1 MSAAAPAPRQQ
12 ATAPAPAPA
21 TPTSPSTQSK
31 GLQWAAIIFTAVG
44 ALTFLSTFITT
55 AVLTGSS
62 DAWAVIKGQITGVL
76 IATLL
81 GGLIFSIGLVL
92 LLISRPSLTTWVP
105 TLISALA
112 ITVSMTAVSVA
123 AISR

>member
-1 MSAAAPAPRQQ
+1 MSGAAPPPRQQANAAAPA
-12 ATAPAPAPA
+12 APAMPAV
-21 TPTSPSTQSK
+21 SSQGK
-31 GLQWAAIIFTAVG
+31 GLLWTSIIFTVLGTLA
-44 ALTFLSTFITT
+44 FLSTFITT

-92 LLISRPSLTTWVP
+92 LLISRPSLTAWVP
-105 TLISALA
+105 TLVSAIA
-112 ITVSMTAVSVA
+112 ITMSMTAVSVA